1 MRWLANSS
9 PRRRMAS
16 RSTLHGSWTSYTRL
30 TPEPRTNPNRFA
42 SPAINDILASA
53 EMVATE
59 VATAI
64 MAARLTKMEIT
75 DEAEEEV
82 EEEDEDEAEGEG
94 ANQLKRNNVRQHT
107 EFFITRS
114 LFQS

>member
-1 MRWLANSS
+1 MSARSS
-9 PRRRMAS
+9 KPSQFHAPVVMDLCLS
-16 RSTLHGSWTSYTRL
+16 QEDEEGVVDVGVDV
-30 TPEPRTNPNRFA
+30 EVV
-42 SPAINDILASA
+42 
-53 EMVATE
+53 VATE

-64 MAARLTKMEIT
+64 MAAKLTKMAIT

-94 ANQLKRNNVRQHT
+94 ANQLIWNNLRQHT

>member
-1 MRWLANSS
+1 MSQEDEE
-9 PRRRMAS
+9 
-16 RSTLHGSWTSYTRL
+16 GVVDVGVDV
-30 TPEPRTNPNRFA
+30 E
-42 SPAINDILASA
+42 DV
-53 EMVATE
+53 VATE

-64 MAARLTKMEIT
+64 MATKLTKMAIT

-94 ANQLKRNNVRQHT
+94 ANQLMRNNLRRHT